1 MKRLLFI
8 SILFAITCFS
18 CENKSPIK
26 PDQNNKDPE
35 NPIEETFVA
44 TGWNGYF
51 VEAMSGAY
59 DYFVDND
66 KMPVYINVEGLNY
79 GSGKALAASYKL
91 VLKMIDEPKTWQ
103 DEEVKY
109 NTSFSCPSNER
120 NNTLNIEEISL
131 TDFLA
136 VTDLAYKYAEEKK
149 VFPNYCTLNPEFTD
163 VDGSVYSIKMVIDA
177 IYVGYARIFHHYVE
191 HGTFPEKISTWHTD
205 YLRSVNNC
213 PIDNPVVIGAMNEAI
228 QGKTTD
234 YDKAKALFEYVR
246 DKAEWENYNN
256 TRRGAVKTIQDKLGN
271 CCDLS
276 HALIAMSRAADIPAR
291 YRHAQ
296 CQYSKSV
303 IGHVM
308 AELYV
313 DGRWYLCDPSNN
325 NNTFGNH
332 ESWSHMVTFNGRYN
346 QLPF

>member
-8 SILFAITCFS
+8 SIFCVISCFS
-18 CENKSPIK
+18 CDKKGQEGPNQK
-26 PDQNNKDPE
+26 P
-35 NPIEETFVA
+35 FVA

-51 VEAMSGAY
+51 VEAMSDAY
-59 DYFVDND
+59 TYFVEND

-103 DEEVKY
+103 EEEVKY
-109 NTSFSCPSNER
+109 KTSFSCPQNEA
-120 NNTLNIEEISL
+120 NNTLNIDEISL

-136 VTDLAYKYAEEKK
+136 VTELAYNYAEEKN

-177 IYVGYARIFHHYVE
+177 IHVGCARIFHHYVE
-191 HGTFPEKISTWHTD
+191 NGALPEKISTWHTD

-213 PIDNPVVIGAMNEAI
+213 PIDNPVVVQAKNEAI
-228 QGKTTD
+228 QGKTTE
-234 YDKAKALFEYVR
+234 YEKAKALFEYVR
-246 DKAEWENYNN
+246 DEAEWINYNN
-256 TRRGAVKTIQDKLGN
+256 TRKGAVRTITEKEGN

-276 HALIAMSRAADIPAR
+276 HALVAMSRAAGIPAR

-296 CQYSKSV
+296 CQYTSSV

-313 DGRWYLCDPSNN
+313 DGVWYLCDPSNN
-325 NNTFGNH
+325 NNTFGKH